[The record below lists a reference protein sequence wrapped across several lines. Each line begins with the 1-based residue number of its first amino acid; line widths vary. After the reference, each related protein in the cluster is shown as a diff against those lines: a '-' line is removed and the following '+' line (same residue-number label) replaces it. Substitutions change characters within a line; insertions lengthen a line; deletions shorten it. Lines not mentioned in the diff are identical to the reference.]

1 MDMKL
6 ELVPMPVTDI
16 DRAKRFYVDMV
27 GFNEDLDV
35 QPTEGVRIVQLTP
48 TGSACSIVLSTGLP
62 ALADM
67 APGTI
72 KGLHLVVSDIN
83 HAREELAS
91 RGVDVGEIDDSAGGG
106 VKYAHFSDPD
116 GNTLVLQEMAWRTG
130 DAF

>member
-16 DRAKRFYVDMV
+16 DRAKRFYVDKV

-83 HAREELAS
+83 HAREELVS

>member
-35 QPTEGVRIVQLTP
+35 QPTEGMRIVQLTP

-83 HAREELAS
+83 HAREELVS

-130 DAF
+130 NAF

>member
-1 MDMKL
+1 MEMKL

-16 DRAKRFYVDMV
+16 ERARRFYVDMV

-83 HAREELAS
+83 HAREELVS

>member
-27 GFNEDLDV
+27 GFSEDLDV
-35 QPTEGVRIVQLTP
+35 QPTEGMRIVQLTP

-83 HAREELAS
+83 HAREELVS

>member
-27 GFNEDLDV
+27 GFNEDLDI

-72 KGLHLVVSDIN
+72 KGLHLVVSDIA
-83 HAREELAS
+83 HAREELVS

>member
-35 QPTEGVRIVQLTP
+35 QPTEGMRIVQLTP

-67 APGTI
+67 TPGTI

-83 HAREELAS
+83 HAREELVS

-106 VKYAHFSDPD
+106 VKYARFSDPD

>member
-16 DRAKRFYVDMV
+16 DCAKRFYVDMV

-35 QPTEGVRIVQLTP
+35 QPTEGMRIVQLTP

-83 HAREELAS
+83 HAREELVR
-91 RGVDVGEIDDSAGGG
+91 RGIDVGEIDDSAGGG

>member
-35 QPTEGVRIVQLTP
+35 QPTEGMRIVQLTP

-67 APGTI
+67 TPGTI

-83 HAREELAS
+83 HAREELVS

>member
-16 DRAKRFYVDMV
+16 DRAKTFYVDMV
-27 GFNEDLDV
+27 GFNADLDV

-83 HAREELAS
+83 HAREELVS

>member
-27 GFNEDLDV
+27 GFNEDLDI

-72 KGLHLVVSDIN
+72 KGLHLVVSDMTR
-83 HAREELAS
+83 AREELVS

>member
-6 ELVPMPVTDI
+6 ELVPVPVSDI
-16 DRAKRFYVDMV
+16 DRAKKFYVDMV

-35 QPTEGVRIVQLTP
+35 QPADGVRIVQLTP
-48 TGSACSIVLSTGLP
+48 AGSACSIVLSTGLP

-83 HAREELAS
+83 HAREELVS
-91 RGVDVGEIDDSAGGG
+91 RGVDVGGIDDTAGGG
-106 VKYAHFSDPD
+106 VKYARFSDPD

>member
-16 DRAKRFYVDMV
+16 DRAKRFYVDEV

-35 QPTEGVRIVQLTP
+35 QPTEGMRIVQLTP

-83 HAREELAS
+83 HAREELVS

>member
-1 MDMKL
+1 MEMKL

-27 GFNEDLDV
+27 GFNADLDV
-35 QPTEGVRIVQLTP
+35 QPTEGMRIVQLTP

-72 KGLHLVVSDIN
+72 KGLHLVVSNIN
-83 HAREELAS
+83 HAREELVS

>member
-16 DRAKRFYVDMV
+16 DRARSSTSTWSASTKISTSNPPKAYASYSSR
-27 GFNEDLDV
+27 
-35 QPTEGVRIVQLTP
+35 PA
-48 TGSACSIVLSTGLP
+48 GSACSIVLSSGLP
-62 ALADM
+62 ALAGM
-67 APGTI
+67 APGSI

-83 HAREELAS
+83 HAREQLVS
-91 RGVDVGEIDDSAGGG
+91 RGVDVGEIDDTAGGG
-106 VKYAHFSDPD
+106 VKYARFSDPD

>member
-27 GFNEDLDV
+27 GFNEDLDI

-83 HAREELAS
+83 HAREELVS

>member
-35 QPTEGVRIVQLTP
+35 QPTEGMRIVQLTP

-62 ALADM
+62 ALAGM

-83 HAREELAS
+83 HAREELVS

>member
-16 DRAKRFYVDMV
+16 DRAKKFYVDMV

-35 QPTEGVRIVQLTP
+35 QPTEGMRIVQLTP

-83 HAREELAS
+83 HAREELVS

>member
-35 QPTEGVRIVQLTP
+35 QPTEGMRIVQLTP

-62 ALADM
+62 ALAGM

-72 KGLHLVVSDIN
+72 KGLHLVVRDIN
-83 HAREELAS
+83 QAREELVS

>member
-6 ELVPMPVTDI
+6 ELVPVPVSDI
-16 DRAKRFYVDMV
+16 DRAKKFYVDMV

-35 QPTEGVRIVQLTP
+35 QPADGVRIVQLTP
-48 TGSACSIVLSTGLP
+48 AGSACSIVLSTGLP

-83 HAREELAS
+83 HAREELVS
-91 RGVDVGEIDDSAGGG
+91 RGVDVGGIDHTAGGG
-106 VKYAHFSDPD
+106 VKYARFSDPD
-116 GNTLVLQEMAWRTG
+116 GNTVVLQEMAWRTG

>member
-83 HAREELAS
+83 HAREELVS

>member
-16 DRAKRFYVDMV
+16 DRAKKFYVDMV
-27 GFNEDLDV
+27 GFNQDLDV
-35 QPTEGVRIVQLTP
+35 QPAEGVRIVQLTP
-48 TGSACSIVLSTGLP
+48 AGSACSIVLSTGLP

-72 KGLHLVVSDIN
+72 KGLHLVVNDID
-83 HAREELAS
+83 HAREELIS
-91 RGVDVGEIDDSAGGG
+91 RGVDVGEIDDTAGGG
-106 VKYAHFSDPD
+106 VKYARFSDPD
-116 GNTLVLQEMAWRTG
+116 GNALVLQEMAWRTG

>member
-35 QPTEGVRIVQLTP
+35 RPTEGMRIVQPTP

-83 HAREELAS
+83 HAREELIS

>member
-6 ELVPMPVTDI
+6 ELVPVPVTDI

-27 GFNEDLDV
+27 GFNADLDV
-35 QPTEGVRIVQLTP
+35 QPTQGMRIVQLTP

-83 HAREELAS
+83 HAREELVS

>member
-6 ELVPMPVTDI
+6 ELVPVPVTDI
-16 DRAKRFYVDMV
+16 DRAKKFYVDMV
-27 GFNEDLDV
+27 GFKEDLDV
-35 QPTEGVRIVQLTP
+35 QPAEGIRIVQLTP
-48 TGSACSIVLSTGLP
+48 ASSACSIVLSTGLP

-72 KGLHLVVSDIN
+72 KGLHLVVSDIH
-83 HAREELAS
+83 HAREELVS
-91 RGVDVGEIDDSAGGG
+91 RGVEVAEIDDTAGGG
-106 VKYAHFSDPD
+106 VKYARFSDPD

>member
-6 ELVPMPVTDI
+6 ELVPMPVSDI
-16 DRAKRFYVDMV
+16 DRAKKFYVDMV

-35 QPTEGVRIVQLTP
+35 KPAQGIRIVQLTP
-48 TGSACSIVLSTGLP
+48 AGSACSILLSTGLG

-83 HAREELAS
+83 HAREELIS
-91 RGVDVGEIDDSAGGG
+91 RGLDVGEIDGNAGGG
-106 VKYAHFSDPD
+106 VKYARLSDPE
-116 GNTLVLQEMAWRTG
+116 GSTLVLQEMAWRTG

>member
-27 GFNEDLDV
+27 GFNADLDV
-35 QPTEGVRIVQLTP
+35 QPTQGMRIVQLTP

-83 HAREELAS
+83 HAREELVS